1 MLILS
6 KGHAYILLYVILS
19 DLGYFHYS
27 ELNNYGKP
35 NVFLQCHPNLNI
47 PGVFFPSGSLGQGL
61 SGSVGM
67 ALTNRKL
74 NNDCKIYVVL
84 IIDYNNFQLDG
95 ATDDIMHIPNLTNI
109 FTNNGFYIEDINGHE
124 YKEVDK
130 AIIIDVKKTL
140 AILCRTTKGK
150 EISFMENNNEFHS
163 SYLIDKDYNKAI
175 AELEIR

>member
-35 NVFLQCHPNLNI
+35 NVLLQCHPNLNI

-84 IIDYNNFQLDG
+84 SDGELNEGQVWDAIMSINKFKLNNIVLIIDYNNFQLDG

-109 FTNNGFYIEDINGHE
+109 FTNNGLYVEDINGHE

-130 AIIIDVKKTL
+130 AIIIDVKKL
-140 AILCRTTKGK
+140 
-150 EISFMENNNEFHS
+150 
-163 SYLIDKDYNKAI
+163 
-175 AELEIR
+175 